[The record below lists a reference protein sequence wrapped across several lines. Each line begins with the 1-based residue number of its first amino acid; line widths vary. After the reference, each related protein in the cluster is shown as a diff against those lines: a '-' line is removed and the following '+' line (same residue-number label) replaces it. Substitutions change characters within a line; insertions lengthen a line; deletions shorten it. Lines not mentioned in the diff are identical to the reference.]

1 MKLTSFS
8 IRFAARGN
16 LFGSLCLF
24 LALSGGSR
32 QIGPRTFW
40 GPICHCLA
48 NWAPWQQIG
57 PRQIGPRQIGPR
69 HNGPQQIGPLG
80 GKLVSCII
88 YICIGYI
95 YIYSA
100 NNWGN
105 ICQLDL
111 CIGFGYILP
120 TIEGCHLEGVSAREQ
135 GWGVC
140 IFWNMLYNTYVYSR
154 I

>member
-1 MKLTSFS
+1 MVLGKLGPSP
-8 IRFAARGN
+8 IWW
-16 LFGSLCLF
+16 
-24 LALSGGSR
+24 

-88 YICIGYI
+88 YIFI
-95 YIYSA
+95 
-100 NNWGN
+100 
-105 ICQLDL
+105 
-111 CIGFGYILP
+111 GYILP
-120 TIEGCHLEGVSAREQ
+120 TIGGIYVSWICVLVLDIFCQQLKDVIWRVSVL
-135 GWGVC
+135 GSRVRGVC